1 MEIVSQL
8 KHPQQINFT
17 IEKWLLENLH
27 LNNTH
32 NIKLKHKIRK
42 IIGEKEQE
50 NNFVV
55 CYQIFSENSIFSLP
69 VKQHNK
75 FDNILLHLIA
85 SGTTIYIY
93 SCSTHTHTHTH
104 TYISSLALFKTLI
117 SLLIKNLINISIVLN
132 ILLVSFIEVYCVSI
146 SENFKVLVNVLCPF

>member
-17 IEKWLLENLH
+17 IEKWLLENMH
-27 LNNTH
+27 LNTTH
-32 NIKLKHKIRK
+32 NIKLKHKINK

-55 CYQIFSENSIFSLP
+55 CYQIFSENRIFSLP

-75 FDNILLHLIA
+75 FDNI
-85 SGTTIYIY
+85 
-93 SCSTHTHTHTH
+93 
-104 TYISSLALFKTLI
+104 
-117 SLLIKNLINISIVLN
+117 
-132 ILLVSFIEVYCVSI
+132 
-146 SENFKVLVNVLCPF
+146 